1 MLRKLRGFTLIELM
15 VVITIIGILALI
27 AIPSFKGI
35 RRRAHD
41 VSAQSAGRQ
50 SKLAEE
56 MYYNDH
62 LDDYGGRYTSEL
74 SELTIYDRNLNDDK
88 GVTFIFGTTL
98 LDTAFNFTTSHK
110 DGSSGKT
117 FIFTD

>member
-1 MLRKLRGFTLIELM
+1 MLRKIRGFTLIELM

-27 AIPSFKGI
+27 AIPNFKNI

-50 SKLAEE
+50 AKLAEE

-62 LDDYGGRYTSEL
+62 LEDYGGRYTSAAADL
-74 SELTIYDRNLNDDK
+74 IVYDRNIFDDP
-88 GVTFIFGTTL
+88 GVTFIWGVAD
-98 LDTAFNFTTSHK
+98 DTVFTFTTTHK
-110 DGSSGKT
+110 DGSTGKT
-117 FIFTD
+117 YIFHD

>member
-1 MLRKLRGFTLIELM
+1 MLKKVRGFTLIELM

-27 AIPSFKGI
+27 AIPNFKNI

-50 SKLAEE
+50 TKLAEE

-62 LDDYGGRYTSEL
+62 LEDYGGRYSSNMGDL
-74 SELTIYDRNLNDDK
+74 QVYDRNINDDA
-88 GVTFIFGTTL
+88 GVTFTWAVAN
-98 LDTAFNFTTSHK
+98 DTVFTFTTTHK
-110 DGSSGKT
+110 DGSAGKT
-117 FIFTD
+117 YIFHD